1 MATDPLASTFG
12 GWQAVENA
20 ALALTEST
28 NLLLIPGRN
37 CANGLPVPL
46 NDPAWSKFVQELRD
60 AGVKA
65 YKAAQSKD
73 QDKMVDAANR
83 ERTRAAML
91 RKMGDVERFVILT
104 DVGVAPLYY
113 VREAI
118 LRKAHFN
125 VFQVPG
131 NDQASVQTPMYGR
144 GRLDHFGLNARS
156 REDLEEVRQRLMRLG
171 ASDGTVTDFG
181 KQVSVFFRDPD
192 GLEAEV
198 VWIKDAAALADSNA

>member
-1 MATDPLASTFG
+1 M
-12 GWQAVENA
+12 Q
-20 ALALTEST
+20 
-28 NLLLIPGRN
+28 
-37 CANGLPVPL
+37 PL
-46 NDPAWSKFVQELRD
+46 NGVNHIAVLTADMDRFIRFYQEAFD
-60 AGVKA
+60 AKVLSDNPNHAGHVGER
-65 YKAAQSKD
+65 
-73 QDKMVDAANR
+73 MVIMSIGGPSD
-83 ERTRAAML
+83 
-91 RKMGDVERFVILT
+91 
-104 DVGVAPLYY
+104 
-113 VREAI
+113 
-118 LRKAHFN
+118 FN